1 MSTFKTDLQR
11 AAEWVE
17 HTRRTGYV
25 QLYREALAEYQRIK
39 EIRSDLMSKGVEEVN
54 FDLRG

>member
-1 MSTFKTDLQR
+1 MTDLER
-11 AAEWVE
+11 AAEWVA

-39 EIRSDLMSKGVEEVN
+39 ERDA
-54 FDLRG
+54 